1 MENAQKIT
9 RSKTGTRKEADT
21 TSQTPAQSTT
31 LDATTLGQD
40 KSTTKFPPS
49 KEVSNLLGRN
59 TTLKEVV
66 DTTSVLPEPS
76 VGDQRSHVWEKIKE
90 AQAAGDAILTKILV
104 AAYKDLEDLAT
115 TGSPKLTRSL
125 SALPVLSTVESKK
138 DVPTSATVTELEDNL
153 VYAVGAVTSH
163 QDIGFTPYFDENI
176 RKLKAPLPLTIFDR
190 EWQKKAIAAH
200 LTRNHQNR
208 RKTKPT
214 AV

>member
-59 TTLKEVV
+59 TVETL
-66 DTTSVLPEPS
+66 